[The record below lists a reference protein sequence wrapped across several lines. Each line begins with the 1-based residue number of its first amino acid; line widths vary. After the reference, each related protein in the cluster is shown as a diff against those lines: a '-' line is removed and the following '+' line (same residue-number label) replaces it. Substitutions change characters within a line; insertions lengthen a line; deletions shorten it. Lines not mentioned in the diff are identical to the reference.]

1 LVIDQGILSTRA
13 LALNENGKDK
23 LMTAFAQS
31 ATDVPFAEKI
41 RRRPLVMAH
50 RGGAGLWP
58 ENTMYG
64 FERAVDLGVD
74 VLETEVHSTADNFL
88 VLMHDSTVD
97 RTTNGSGPISTF
109 TLEELKTL
117 DAGYNWSPDGG
128 QTFPFRGSGI
138 TVPTLEELFTV
149 LPNVRMNIDIKQEKP
164 SLVESLCKTIRT
176 FDMVDKVM
184 VASFSS
190 RVLKAFRRRCPEVTT
205 SAGTGEVAMFFV
217 MNLVFLGAVY
227 RPACQAFQVPEYSS
241 GLRVLTKRFVKT
253 AHGRNLAVHAWTIN
267 ETTDMQR
274 LLALGVDGV
283 ITDYPDRLITLLRE
297 TGGDW

>member
-1 LVIDQGILSTRA
+1 
-13 LALNENGKDK
+13 
-23 LMTAFAQS
+23 MAFAQS
-31 ATDVPFAEKI
+31 ATDIPFAEKI
-41 RRRPLVMAH
+41 RRRPLVVAH

-74 VLETEVHSTADNFL
+74 VLETEIHSTADNIL

-97 RTTNGSGPISTF
+97 RTTNGSGSISAL

-117 DAGYNWSPDGG
+117 DAGCNWTSDGG

-138 TVPTLEELFTV
+138 TVPTLGELFTA
-149 LPNVRMNIDIKQEKP
+149 LPDMRINIDIKQEKP
-164 SLVESLCKTIRT
+164 SLVASLCKTIRT

-190 RVLKAFRRRCPEVTT
+190 KVLKAFRRVCPEVAT
-205 SAGTGEVAMFFV
+205 SAGTGEVALFFM
-217 MNLVFLGAVY
+217 MNMAFLGAAY

-241 GLRVLTKRFVKT
+241 GLRVLTKRFVET
-253 AHGRNLAVHAWTIN
+253 AHGLSLDVHVWTIN
-267 ETTDMQR
+267 EVTDMKR
-274 LLALGVDGV
+274 LLALGVDGIV
-283 ITDYPDRLITLLRE
+283 TDYPDRLISLQRKM
-297 TGGDW
+297 GVRS

>member
-1 LVIDQGILSTRA
+1 MIDQGILSTRA

-117 DAGYNWSPDGG
+117 DAGYNWSSDGG

-217 MNLVFLGAVY
+217 MNLVFLGALY

>member
-1 LVIDQGILSTRA
+1 
-13 LALNENGKDK
+13 LNENGKDK
-23 LMTAFAQS
+23 SMMAFAQS
-31 ATDVPFAEKI
+31 ATDVPFTEKI

-97 RTTNGSGPISTF
+97 RTTNGSGPIRTF

-117 DAGYNWSPDGG
+117 DAGYNWSSDGG

-149 LPNVRMNIDIKQEKP
+149 LPNVRINIDIKQEKP
-164 SLVESLCKTIRT
+164 SLVASLCKTIRT